1 MKEATIAFLVGS
13 LGLFWILNLAY
24 ANADVKGYTD
34 VHGCTG
40 ECLEEY
46 HKKYGTFSE
55 QLAAKRLAM
64 QTETPADRGA
74 KIYVNCNM
82 CHGMKGEGGI
92 GPKLAGS
99 TSIVKM
105 LEQYK
110 AGETRGAQSALMWG
124 QAANLSTQDME
135 DLQAYI
141 DGFDI

>member
-1 MKEATIAFLVGS
+1 MKEATIAFLVGR
-13 LGLFWILNLAY
+13 LGLFWILNLAS
-24 ANADVKGYTD
+24 ANADVKGYGD
-34 VHGCTG
+34 VHGCWG
-40 ECLEEY
+40 ECYEKHTE
-46 HKKYGTFSE
+46 KYGTFSE

>member
-1 MKEATIAFLVGS
+1 MKELTIAFLVGS

-24 ANADVKGYTD
+24 ANADVKGYGD
-34 VHGCTG
+34 VHGCWG
-40 ECLEEY
+40 ECYKEY
-46 HKKYGTFSE
+46 TEKYGTFSE